1 MNRTRFLPYA
11 IFVSALLLLAASA
24 RAQFELMSGSFN
36 TTYVPQDA
44 SGGAGTPSG
53 PPVAFDPPASS
64 MQFAA
69 VAEMSGVAGPMNLN
83 AAVADR
89 YPATADKTLVL
100 VRASIGVIFSTG
112 VTRYTMGEEISPPFV
127 KADGSTPADANYWR
141 KRPVLPGETIPG
153 LGVPIPGATVNV
165 SSASTS
171 STAVILDLQG
181 QPPSQ
186 LQVGSEMLGQPI
198 TKIVGSTVTLAGN
211 ASTNISVSSPVT
223 VTPATQYYYSPHS
236 EKVYASQPGGVSITW
251 VSRQP
256 NDSRNY
262 ELLTE
267 EFAVS
272 STTLLTVRKIFWTE
286 GLFDGPKVQVTDTRI
301 TSINPAYYY
310 RVPKAVAEEV
320 VIPGYSPATPNL
332 TTLSFDRYNGIGQL
346 HAHNVEGR
354 VLVEYL
360 GQVRQAP
367 NVFESMGTELVEL
380 IRTPPVNYPSVN
392 LGSEIKPSND
402 DISLTPSPVLSTAQT
417 GASYYGT
424 HVLADGTQVYHAERE
439 TSPAKMPDNGEPAT
453 GDAYN
458 KVVFYWL
465 EESDFGIK
473 WPKFQDRYWLRW
485 SPNLSDYAHHT
496 VAEGGS
502 EAGTGISF
510 AGGSLPELVY
520 QDDPAQQEARL
531 ELSTQRLMVDFFL
544 TSLDLRNRALLKF
557 SSSDKIWYV
566 NVYTQSETRQVPLA
580 STSST
585 SGGVTTITVSSTAG
599 LEVGMVISGGSVSGA
614 VITKILNGTQFEVS
628 LNLPDGT
635 QILTYT
641 VESDQAAPIDT
652 LATVGTRLTPPA
664 GHEKAGFISNGSGYY
679 PAGYLNPF
687 VVGVAAANLGAIIP
701 VNALP
706 TDNVLK
712 VRWFK
717 KVPAPSADFQDLYV
731 PGKWGRYT
739 VSYPAST
746 NPQIVIAQ
754 GVGTDDL
761 TGAKAAGNVYYQND
775 KTKAGYN
782 PNEEHAFMI
791 GGRAYALREDLN
803 VTSGAEYTSEPF
815 VLLAY
820 KDPVDGRPAMQ
831 AYKVVREIDQ
841 NDNGIKDPGDIMFDY
856 TATAGTLLVRPYP
869 LPLMPLPLQ
878 GGASKDLEILL
889 ADLPGNATVSGN
901 DAYKKFTFQDRKGF
915 TWVHRGPHDG
925 GSPALTMKLYY
936 LSRAG
941 FWVPGM
947 GEPVVGTMLP
957 FLRDNARK
965 GQTLN
970 LTEIDHGQ
978 IDEPLTIT
986 YRPQWPEN
994 APELRV
1000 GETLTLAK
1008 FGLPQVRGQAS
1019 AQVLYEQS
1027 IANAPSATLLTKN
1040 SVTLHDPT
1048 REKVVALDEPDVGL
1062 DKLPAAIK
1070 TASYQGKTYFQ
1081 LLPPHLQQRIY
1092 FDPLRG
1098 RAGSQKLGSLIFKGA
1113 FHDVLSGD
1121 DYLDLNLL
1129 SPTEKAALKDLVPA
1143 TDGDKSKWDA
1153 AIETLGTRVE
1163 TFIPDPNQAG
1173 SYIVDHSQDQDV
1185 GEDEMAVIKNPDTA
1199 VDSYAVTATG
1209 QGTGFVTM
1217 VFGNGRAFTPQGD
1230 PVQVQVFKIA
1240 SRLYV
1245 GDLKVVTS
1253 SNPLDEQVSLRHS
1266 GDFAGK
1272 PEEYEFDWRWSTGA
1286 ASAPST
1292 YSTVMT
1298 KRLGDPVNSTQNWLV
1313 VSDPGALMPT
1323 DAQYAEAAPAVPFT
1337 PARTVNVRPVNYVK
1351 NAQGQPTSEV
1361 IEATSYTNAEM
1372 AAGYPGLVLK
1382 SPNGLD
1388 FTSGIP
1394 GEIVFSASLGSHD
1407 GFALYVNG
1415 RTAVA
1420 YNAPTPQ
1427 FTLSSASS
1435 GLTEN
1440 GLGRQFRIEPS
1451 YFTQGLN
1458 KIEIAIYTTADP
1470 NAQSSLS
1477 FLIEAAQET
1486 DLVDATVTPGT
1497 QWQTPSDPEGRNS
1510 NIAIVGGHPLN
1521 PFGGPQFVLNDRWF
1535 TMRYRPKAEAGNVL
1549 GTPWSRW
1556 MPPQFVEGWV
1566 KRVLAA
1572 INPFEQR
1579 VKDLYNN
1586 QVNTDVSVLTQAGT
1600 RWEGDVALTL
1610 DNINDV
1616 GLIAIYET
1624 VLNRAKNMSIDANTN
1639 DPDSNNALLLAAGYL
1654 NDLYTFL
1661 GNEAY
1666 ADAANP
1672 TISLDDPSSVTEVNT
1687 SRFSFEGQVATSL
1700 EEELALLKG
1709 RDDFTTRIDVAPAYN
1724 RLYWNYTRG
1733 INGGE
1738 VIYAINYNIKEKV
1751 GSGTADGVIDEADA
1765 QRMFPQGHG
1774 DAYGHYLTALK
1785 GYYRLVTHPN
1795 FTWTPRAEAVTV
1807 LGQPVT
1813 VDFQDERKFA
1823 AAAGNIARTAQQVVS
1838 LVYRQNYR
1846 DDPGAGWAHYRDS
1859 RGSNPDTGVTSRQG
1873 LDEWVSRGAQGAFFN
1888 WAVANAMVPDVD
1900 NYHSGVQ
1907 KIDRTTVPEITE
1919 LAAAVSNF
1927 QNAID
1932 SANSYLNPLGLSP
1945 GAIAFDLSPAEMQAG
1960 NSHYE
1965 QVGQRALVALQN
1977 AAGAFNQAG
1986 SMTRSL
1992 RDQANQIDDYVT
2004 VLSQQERAYVNQ
2016 LIDVFGRPYSGEVGA
2031 GKLYAQGYHGPD
2043 LFHWFIVDRPND
2055 LVDLSQT
2062 VSMTI
2067 GLPVGVDLFKGNP
2080 VETILKAVDT
2090 PAVQNKTITFYP
2102 HQFVQYNN
2110 VWEATSLGSR
2120 PETGELQSSLQDVQ
2134 QSYLALKEAATRY
2147 DLGGARLKN
2156 AVAVLQDLIKSHSLQ
2171 EQTLTGHNEETLS
2184 LESRI
2189 SDLNS
2194 QAALLNKAAEVALA
2208 LGGALAESPPKVV
2221 GLSND
2226 ATSSIRSAFKFVA
2239 YFASYTAK
2247 AAAFIKSRQAS
2258 AKGLELREAGFRFEE
2273 AMQKLGFRHEEV
2285 QMAFELDNLYRE
2297 HTSHENELMQL
2308 SLTHQRALQQV
2319 SNVLARGERI
2329 LSEREVFRQ
2338 RAAAIIQGYRTKDL
2352 GFRIFRNEALE
2363 QYRSLFDLASRY
2375 TYLAAKS
2382 YDYETGLL
2390 GTTQGQAV
2398 FSKIVSSRALGDLT
2412 GGVPQ
2417 ATTSTL
2423 GDAGLAGTMARLN
2436 ADFSVAKGRLGI
2448 NNPDQYGT
2456 VFSLRGELFRIR
2468 TDQSIV
2474 ADDDAWRQTMEQH
2487 IVANLLAD
2495 ADVATHC
2502 RNLKKPDGTPV
2513 PGILMPFSTT
2523 IQHAKN
2529 FFGLDYLPGDHNY
2542 TPSNFA
2548 TKIYNV
2554 GIALPGYV
2562 GMDAY
2567 ATGNMNAGAPT
2578 SSDPNA
2584 LGATPYVYLIPCGS
2598 DYMLAPP
2605 LGDTNTLRS
2614 WNVHDQALPLP
2625 FNLGAND
2632 FNSTQFF
2639 NANGTLSEQPWIIRK
2654 HQAFRAVSDAAFFY
2668 SSIPTEFTN
2677 SRLIGRSVWNG
2688 QWKLIIPAYTLHS
2701 NEQEGLNRFAASVR
2715 DIQLFLRTYSHS
2727 GN

>member
-1 MNRTRFLPYA
+1 MNRTRFLPFA
-11 IFVSALLLLAASA
+11 IFVSALLLPAIPAW
-24 RAQFELMSGSFN
+24 AQFELTSGSFN

-44 SGGAGTPSG
+44 GGAVGTPSG
-53 PPVAFDPPASS
+53 PPVVFDPPASP

-69 VAEMSGVAGPMNLN
+69 VAEMSGAAGPMNLS
-83 AAVADR
+83 AALADR
-89 YPATADKTLVL
+89 HPATADKSLVL

-112 VTRYTMGEEISPPFV
+112 VTRYTMGEEILPPFV

-141 KRPVLPGETIPG
+141 RRPVLPGETIPG
-153 LGVPIPGATVNV
+153 HGVPLPGATVNV
-165 SSASTS
+165 TSASTS

-181 QPPSQ
+181 PPPNP

-211 ASTNISVSSPVT
+211 ASTNISASSPVV

-256 NDSRNY
+256 NGSGNY

-272 STTLLTVRKIFWTE
+272 STTLLTVRRIFWTE
-286 GLFDGPKVQVTDTRI
+286 GLFDGPKVQVTNPNI

-320 VIPGYSPATPNL
+320 VIPGYTPATPNL

-360 GQVRQAP
+360 GQLRQAP
-367 NVFESMGTELVEL
+367 NVFQSLGTELVEL
-380 IRTPPVNYPSVN
+380 IRTPPINYPSVN
-392 LGSEIKPSND
+392 LGSEIKPSNG
-402 DISLTPSPVLSTAQT
+402 DITLSASPVLSTAQT

-439 TSPAKMPDNGEPAT
+439 TSPAKAPDTGEPAL

-473 WPKFQDRYWLRW
+473 WPLFQDRYWLRW
-485 SPNLSDYAHHT
+485 SPNLNDYAHHT
-496 VAEGGS
+496 VADAGS

-510 AGGSLPELVY
+510 AGGALPELVH
-520 QDDPAQQEARL
+520 QDDPAQMEARL
-531 ELSTQRLMVDFFL
+531 ELATQRLMVEF
-544 TSLDLRNRALLKF
+544 TAGSQDLRNRALLKF
-557 SSSDKIWYV
+557 SSSSKIWYV
-566 NVYTQSETRQVPLA
+566 NVYTQAEGLRVQLT

-585 SGGVTTITVSSTAG
+585 SGGVTTVTVPSTAG
-599 LEVGMVISGGSVSGA
+599 LEVGMVISGGGVSGA

-628 LNLPDGT
+628 LNLQDGT
-635 QILTYT
+635 QLLTYT

-652 LATVGTRLTPPA
+652 TATVGTRLAPPA
-664 GHEKAGFISNGSGYY
+664 GHEKAGFISSGTNFY
-679 PAGYLNPF
+679 PDGYRNPF
-687 VVGVAAANLGAIIP
+687 VVGVPAANLGAIIP

-706 TDNVLK
+706 NDCVLK

-717 KVPAPSADFQDLYV
+717 KVPAPSAEFQDLYV

-746 NPQIVIAQ
+746 NPQIILAQ
-754 GVGTDDL
+754 GLGTDDL
-761 TGAKAAGNVYYQND
+761 IGAKAAGAVYYQND
-775 KTKAGYN
+775 PAKAGYN
-782 PNEEHAFMI
+782 PNEEHALMV
-791 GGRAYALREDLN
+791 GGRAYALRDDLN
-803 VTSGAEYTSEPF
+803 IHPGVAGYQATDYTSEPF
-815 VLLAY
+815 LLLAY
-820 KDPVDGRPAMQ
+820 KDPEDGRPAMQ

-841 NDNGIKDPGDIMFDY
+841 NNDGIKDPGDILFDY
-856 TATAGTLLVRPYP
+856 PATAGTLLVKPYP

-878 GGASKDLEILL
+878 EGVSKDMELL
-889 ADLPGNATVSGN
+889 PDDQPGNDTVSN
-901 DAYKKFTFQDRKGF
+901 NEAYRRFTFQDRKGF

-925 GSPALTMKLYY
+925 GSRTLIMKLYY
-936 LSRAG
+936 TSRAG
-941 FWVPGM
+941 FFIPGM
-947 GEPVVGTMLP
+947 EEPSPGTILP
-957 FLRDNARK
+957 FLRDSTRK
-965 GQTLN
+965 GQRLN
-970 LTEIDHGQ
+970 LDEIEEGED
-978 IDEPLTIT
+978 DEPLPIV
-986 YRPQWPEN
+986 YRPQWPAN

-1008 FGLPQVRGQAS
+1008 FGLPQVRGQTS
-1019 AQVLYEQS
+1019 AQILYEQS
-1027 IANAPSATLLTKN
+1027 IANALSSTGLTKS

-1048 REKVVALDEPDVGL
+1048 REKVGALDEPGIEL
-1062 DKLPAAIK
+1062 DQLPAAIK
-1070 TASYQGKTYFQ
+1070 TTSHQGRTHFQ
-1081 LLPPHLQQRIY
+1081 LLPPHLQQRFY

-1098 RAGSQKLGSLIFKGA
+1098 RPGSQKLGSLVFKGA
-1113 FHDVLSGD
+1113 FHDMPSGE

-1129 SPTEKAALKDLVPA
+1129 SATEKTALKDLVPETSA
-1143 TDGDKSKWDA
+1143 DKSKWDGA
-1153 AIETLGTRVE
+1153 VDALVTRVE
-1163 TFIPDPNQAG
+1163 TFMPDPAQAG
-1173 SYIVDHSQDQDV
+1173 SFLVDAGRNQDV
-1185 GEDEMAVIKNPDTA
+1185 GENEMAIITDPDTA
-1199 VDSYAVTATG
+1199 VDSYALTATG
-1209 QGTGFVTM
+1209 QGVGFVTM

-1230 PVQVQVFKIA
+1230 PVQVQVFRVA
-1240 SRLYV
+1240 SQLYV
-1245 GDLKVVTS
+1245 GDLKVVSS
-1253 SNPLDEQVSLRHS
+1253 SNPLDEQVTLRHS
-1266 GDFAGK
+1266 ADFAGK
-1272 PEEYEFDWRWSTGA
+1272 PEDYDFEWRWSTGA
-1286 ASAPST
+1286 ASAPAT
-1292 YSTVMT
+1292 YSMVMT
-1298 KRLGDPVNSTQNWLV
+1298 KRLGDPVNLTQNWIM
-1313 VSDPGALMPT
+1313 VSDPGSRLPT
-1323 DAQYAEAAPAVPFT
+1323 NEQYDAAAPGLPFT
-1337 PARTVNVRPVNYVK
+1337 PARTVNVRPAGYTEADI
-1351 NAQGQPTSEV
+1351 AQG
-1361 IEATSYTNAEM
+1361 
-1372 AAGYPGLVLK
+1372 YPSLVLK
-1382 SPNGLD
+1382 ASSGLD
-1388 FTSGIP
+1388 FSDGIP
-1394 GEIVFSASLGSHD
+1394 GEIVFSANLGSHD
-1407 GFALYVNG
+1407 GFVLYVNE
-1415 RTAVA
+1415 REALA
-1420 YNAPTPQ
+1420 HKAPAHL
-1427 FTLSSASS
+1427 FTLSSAASS
-1435 GLTEN
+1435 LTEN
-1440 GLGRQFRIEPS
+1440 GLNKQFHVEPG
-1451 YFTQGLN
+1451 YFTRGVN
-1458 KIEIAIYTTADP
+1458 KIEVAIYTSADP

-1477 FLIEAAQET
+1477 FLMEAAQET
-1486 DLVDATVTPGT
+1486 DLVDAAVTPGT
-1497 QWQTPSDPEGRNS
+1497 QWQIPGDPNGRNT

-1535 TMRYRPKAEAGNVL
+1535 TMRYRPKAGSGNVL
-1549 GTPWSRW
+1549 GTTWSRW

-1639 DPDSNNALLLAAGYL
+1639 DPDSNNALLLVAGYL

-1672 TISLDDPSSVTEVNT
+1672 TISLDDQSGITEVNT
-1687 SRFSFEGQVATSL
+1687 SRFSFEGQVASSL
-1700 EEELALLKG
+1700 DEELALLKG
-1709 RDDFTTRIDVAPAYN
+1709 RDDFTTRVDVAPAYN

-1738 VIYAINYNIKEKV
+1738 AIYAINYNIKEKV

-1785 GYYRLVTHPN
+1785 GYTRLISHPN

-1823 AAAGNIARTAQQVVS
+1823 AAAGNLARTAQQVVA
-1838 LVYRQNYR
+1838 LVYRQVYK
-1846 DDPGAGWAHYRDS
+1846 DDAAAGWTHFRDS
-1859 RGSNPDTGVTSRQG
+1859 RGGNPSTGVTSHQG
-1873 LDEWVSRGAQGAFFN
+1873 LDEWVSRSAQGAFYN
-1888 WAVANAMVPDVD
+1888 WVVANAMVPDVD

-1907 KIDRTTVPEITE
+1907 KIDRTTVPEIPE
-1919 LAAAVSNF
+1919 LAAAVGDF
-1927 QNAID
+1927 QNSID
-1932 SANSYLNPLGLSP
+1932 AANSYLNPLGLSP
-1945 GAIAFDLSPAEMQAG
+1945 GAIAFDLSPSELQAG

-1965 QVGQRALVALQN
+1965 QVSGRALTALRN
-1977 AAGAFNQAG
+1977 AAGAFNQAA

-1992 RDQANQIDDYVT
+1992 RDQGNQIDDYAT

-2016 LIDVFGRPYSGEVGA
+2016 LVDIFGRPYAGEVGA

-2055 LVDLSQT
+2055 LVDLTQA
-2062 VSMTI
+2062 VSTTI
-2067 GLPVGVDLFKGNP
+2067 TMPVEVDLFAEDP
-2080 VETILKAVDT
+2080 MEAILGAVDE
-2090 PAVQNKTITFYP
+2090 PVSQNKTVKIYP
-2102 HQFVQYNN
+2102 HQLVQYND
-2110 VWEATSLGSR
+2110 VWEAASLGSR

-2134 QSYLALKEAATRY
+2134 QSMLAVREAATRY
-2147 DLGGARLKN
+2147 ELVRMRLMN
-2156 AVAVLQDLIKSHSLQ
+2156 AAAVLHDLIKSHNLQ
-2171 EQTLTGHNEETLS
+2171 QEALTGHNAETLN

-2189 SDLNS
+2189 ADLQT
-2194 QAALLNKAAEVALA
+2194 QAALLNKAADIAVT

-2221 GLSND
+2221 GLASD
-2226 ATSSIRSAFKFVA
+2226 ATSSIRSAFKIVA
-2239 YFASYTAK
+2239 YLASYTAR
-2247 AAAFIKSRQAS
+2247 AAAIYKSREAS
-2258 AKGLELREAGFRFEE
+2258 ENSRNLREAGFRFEE
-2273 AMQKLGFRHEEV
+2273 KMQELGFRHEEV

-2308 SLTHQRALQQV
+2308 TLAHQRALQHV

-2329 LSEREVFRQ
+2329 LHEREVFRQ

-2390 GTTQGQAV
+2390 GTPQGQTV
-2398 FSKIVSSRALGDLT
+2398 FSKIVSARALGDLT
-2412 GGVPQ
+2412 GGEPQ
-2417 ATTSTL
+2417 ASTSTL

-2456 VFSLRGELFRIR
+2456 VFSLRAEQFRIR
-2468 TDQSIV
+2468 TDAAIV
-2474 ADDDAWRQTMEQH
+2474 ADDNAWRQTLEQH
-2487 IVANLLAD
+2487 MVANLLAD

-2502 RNLKKPDGTPV
+2502 RNLRKPDGTPV
-2513 PGILMPFSTT
+2513 PGILIPFSTT
-2523 IQHAKN
+2523 IEHAKN
-2529 FFGLDYLPGDHNY
+2529 FFGNNYLPGDHNY

-2548 TKIYNV
+2548 TKIHNA
-2554 GIALPGYV
+2554 GIAFPGYV
-2562 GMDAY
+2562 GMDTY
-2567 ATGNMNAGAPT
+2567 AAGSMSAGAPA
-2578 SSDPNA
+2578 SGASNA
-2584 LGATPYVYLIPCGS
+2584 LGATPYVYLIPCGN
-2598 DYMLAPP
+2598 DYMIAPP

-2614 WNVHDQALPLP
+2614 WKVHDQALPLP

-2632 FNSTQFF
+2632 FNSMQFF
-2639 NANGTLSEQPWIIRK
+2639 NSNGTLSEQPWIIRK
-2654 HQAFRAVSDAAFFY
+2654 HQAFRAVSDASFFY
-2668 SSIPTEFTN
+2668 GSLPTEFTN
-2677 SRLIGRSVWNG
+2677 SRLVGRSVWNG
-2688 QWKLIIPAYTLHS
+2688 LWKLVIPAYTLHS